1 MKDKVKKHRRTKE
14 ERIKI
19 IEEFTRIDE
28 EFKRSLETNIEYQK
42 VKKELEELLANEPY
56 RTPYWEQEPVKNIVP
71 EWTED
76 EEDVMHQR
84 DMNIYF
90 RDDGEWI

>member
-1 MKDKVKKHRRTKE
+1 MKDKFKKHRRTKE

-19 IEEFTRIDE
+19 IEEFTKIDE
-28 EFKRSLETNIEYQK
+28 EFKRSLETNEEYQK
-42 VKKELEELLANEPY
+42 VKKELEELLANEPN
-56 RTPYWEQEPVKNIVP
+56 RVPYWKQETFKNVVT
-71 EWTED
+71 EWTLD
-76 EEDVMHQR
+76 EENKMHER